1 MKTCKYC
8 SAEMADEDL
17 FCPQCGKS
25 QDDSAQEEKAE
36 MVTEEATQE
45 AVSETAPAEDA
56 TPEEIPEEAASAE
69 IPAAEASEETPAEEP
84 AEPQKAKVTPG
95 KLALAIAAVVI
106 LVAALIALIVAGT
119 QSAKP
124 EQTLPSDGS
133 ALESGETAETEETE
147 PPTIPEDG
155 NPDDATCKG
164 TYTAEDDAV
173 KAARDTVVATVGDG
187 ELTNAILQIC
197 YWREVYMF
205 QTQYGGYAPYFGL
218 DFSQS
223 LDTQKSMEGDMTW
236 QQYFLQ
242 CALSSWQQIQ
252 AMAAESRKAGLTIGE
267 ESQKLLD
274 ELKDTLTKNA
284 ESYGMTLEEMLL
296 KEFGP
301 GMEFAD
307 YEKFLTDYYQGLE
320 FFSAETEKLKPTEKD
335 LETFYT
341 EHEEQYKEQ
350 NITKDSL
357 LVDVRHILL
366 APEGG
371 TTDDSGNTTYSDE
384 EWEACRVKAQE
395 ILDGWLAGDKTEES
409 FADLANQHSTDPGSN
424 QNGGLYE
431 GVEQGQMVAEF
442 DEWCFDGTRAPGDW
456 GLVKTPF
463 GYHIMYYV
471 GNAPKWKVCAE
482 SDWLQTE
489 TNNLLDRIL
498 EKYPLEVQYEN
509 ILLGSTAAE

>member
-45 AVSETAPAEDA
+45 AASETAPAEDA
-56 TPEEIPEEAASAE
+56 SPEETPEEAASAE
-69 IPAAEASEETPAEEP
+69 IPSEEAPADAPIEEP

-119 QSAKP
+119 QSAAP
-124 EQTLPSDGS
+124 EQTLPSDGA

-173 KAARDTVVATVGDG
+173 KAAKDTVVATVGDK
-187 ELTNAILQIC
+187 EITNADLQVY
-197 YWREVYMF
+197 YWTEVQSF
-205 QTQYGGYAPYFGL
+205 LNQYGAYAPYLGL
-218 DFSQS
+218 DYTQS
-223 LDTQKSMEGDMTW
+223 LDTQKSAFNPNQTW
-236 QQYFLQ
+236 QQFFLER
-242 CALSSWQQIQ
+242 ALFTCHLRQ
-252 AMAAESRKAGLTIGE
+252 AMATEAQKAGVSISDKYQSYLDDQKTSL
-267 ESQKLLD
+267 SQTAKDNGISLDALLWQ
-274 ELKDTLTKNA
+274 EC
-284 ESYGMTLEEMLL
+284 
-296 KEFGP
+296 GP
-301 GMEFAD
+301 GTDFLNYMNFMSDFYQVLSYSESEV
-307 YEKFLTDYYQGLE
+307 EKP
-320 FFSAETEKLKPTEKD
+320 KPTDAD
-335 LETFYT
+335 LEAFYS

-442 DEWCFDGTRAPGDW
+442 DEWCFDSKRAPGDY
-456 GLVKTPF
+456 GLVKTQF

-471 GNAPKWKVCAE
+471 DSVPKWTVYVE
-482 SDWLQTE
+482 SDWL
-489 TNNLLDRIL
+489 TNWFMEQHPIQINY
-498 EKYPLEVQYEN
+498 EK
-509 ILLGSTAAE
+509 IFLGIPTK